1 MQTQNPFLDG
11 LAKLATDA
19 AGAAQGVRAEVEGF
33 VKARF
38 EKLVADMDFVPR
50 DEFDAVKA
58 MALKALA
65 ENERLAARLDAL
77 DGSASHAKTPDGPA
91 EQH

>member
-19 AGAAQGVRAEVEGF
+19 AGAAQGVRAEVETF
-33 VKARF
+33 VKQRF
-38 EKLVADMDFVPR
+38 EKLVAEMDFVPR
-50 DEFDAVKA
+50 DEFEAVKA
-58 MALKALA
+58 LALKALA

-77 DGSASHAKTPDGPA
+77 DGGAAKSGEAPPA
-91 EQH
+91 QG

>member
-11 LAKLATDA
+11 LGRLATDA

-33 VKARF
+33 IKQRL
-38 EKLVADMDFVPR
+38 EKMIADLDFVPR
-50 DEFDAVKA
+50 DEFEAVKA

-65 ENERLAARLDAL
+65 ENEALKARIAAVEAAQ
-77 DGSASHAKTPDGPA
+77 GGAKQNEA
-91 EQH
+91 V

>member
-19 AGAAQGVRAEVEGF
+19 AGAAQGARAEVEAF
-33 VKARF
+33 VKQRF
-38 EKLVADMDFVPR
+38 EKLIADMDFVPR
-50 DEFDAVKA
+50 DEFEAVKA
-58 MALKALA
+58 LALKALA

-77 DGSASHAKTPDGPA
+77 DGGSKADKEKVESPIQG
-91 EQH
+91 